1 MDKDLVDLEDHQGD
15 QEKDHH
21 QKADKW
27 DPVKETVS
35 VLNYLKVRL
44 VGKKNDFE
52 CNYSEGCTCIP
63 NIILSMVKSTMQR
76 PVGQSGGMQ
85 GPPTGRA
92 STVSQIN
99 IWQKTWFDISES

>member
-44 VGKKNDFE
+44 VGKKNCF
-52 CNYSEGCTCIP
+52 
-63 NIILSMVKSTMQR
+63 
-76 PVGQSGGMQ
+76 
-85 GPPTGRA
+85 
-92 STVSQIN
+92 
-99 IWQKTWFDISES
+99 